1 MALQIL
7 CFYLYDKAR
16 IVYKNIFILRLNADG
31 IKTKMYLLY
40 SIK

>member
-1 MALQIL
+1 MVLQIL

-16 IVYKNIFILRLNADG
+16 IVYKNIFILRMNADG